1 MASSKAV
8 EKYKETRVLS
18 AKPWFVASI
27 LITVFLIGI
36 LTWNLFSSYYIL
48 NSLKNKEL
56 VIERASWKLLF
67 YAEGMQMSARISATS
82 GDLLWKKK
90 YVQAKKNL
98 TEVTEHIPALIS
110 SAEVSQKTDRIRAYL
125 HNINSIEDRVFE
137 LVGRGDRDEA
147 LELLAGWKYTNNQH
161 LFSESARDLS
171 GFIQDRIARRT
182 EQQQTRI
189 LIFLFLVGGSLLALL
204 ILWTITIRTWR
215 LQNKEKE
222 AAEEELVHSNI
233 KLEEATEEL
242 KESEKRY
249 RNFIENASELIWLSD
264 REGNFVFAN
273 RAIAGFLG
281 YETDDLIGRNYT
293 EFVAPEHKE
302 EVLRFYHNQLLE
314 KIDET
319 YFEFM
324 VVPKNGKRVWLG
336 STVKMIRGDNNEIQF
351 HTIARDINERKR
363 AEIAREEL
371 ENQKSRFFSNI
382 SHEIRTPLTLIL
394 SPVESALQGDLG
406 RDMDSPFLE
415 GIHRNALR
423 LLKLINSLLDFS
435 TLEAGQMTLKIR
447 EIDTVTMIGNYVST
461 VQSAAESRDLTLAFR
476 SEIEDCLIYADL
488 EKLDKIIMNLL
499 SNAMKFTDEGG
510 SVVITLEENDKS
522 CRFSVADNGVGIPP
536 DKISSIFN
544 RFSQADSSST
554 RKFEGTG
561 IGLALA
567 KELTE
572 LHGGFILVESRHIDE
587 YPENHG
593 TTFTVVLPKGKDH
606 LEGRDDVEFVKNVE
620 LDEQKKTEKRFIGM
634 REMHDLTEPSGNKY
648 EAETDETFS
657 YDLLVV
663 EDNPDMRDFISMLL
677 QEHYRIHTAE
687 NGLLGLERAREIM
700 PDLIITDVMMPEMNG
715 YDMTKALKADEK
727 LMRIP
732 VLMITAKADMSYKL
746 EGLEYGADDYL
757 TKPFNSKELLAR
769 IKGLLKTYELD
780 KRDLQRKQE
789 IENDLDIA
797 RLLQHKLLPEKD
809 PAISGFT
816 IHSAYI
822 PMDKVGGDFYDFR
835 EREGFLDILVAD
847 VCGHGLSGAFLAA
860 VAKIAIHGIIERPST
875 RRVLNK
881 LNDIICRFTVKY
893 KYITTF
899 FCSINLQEKRLV
911 YSSAGHLPQ
920 YLYRSK
926 TDKIHEL
933 KSKGMPLGLFRSIEI
948 GEETIDLQPG
958 DRLILHTDGIIESEN
973 EERGMF
979 GEERFLEFIREN
991 REKTPEEFN
1000 HQLLRELID
1009 YNGSDNFNDDLTM
1022 VVVDILQAYQ

>member
-1 MASSKAV
+1 MTSSKAV
-8 EKYKETRVLS
+8 EKFKETRILS
-18 AKPWFVASI
+18 TKPWFVTSI

-48 NSLKNKEL
+48 SSLKNKEL

-67 YAEGMQMSARISATS
+67 YAEGMQLSARISATS
-82 GDLLWKKK
+82 GDLMWKKK

-98 TEVTEHIPALIS
+98 TEVTEYIPALIS
-110 SAEVSQKTDRIRAYL
+110 STEVSQKIEKIKVYL
-125 HNINSIEDRVFE
+125 HNINNIEDRVFE
-137 LVGRGDRDEA
+137 LVGRGDRDKA

-171 GFIQDRIARRT
+171 GYIQKRIARRT
-182 EQQQTRI
+182 EQQKTRI

-204 ILWTITIRTWR
+204 VLWTITIRTWR
-215 LQNKEKE
+215 LHNKRKE

-233 KLEEATEEL
+233 KLEKTTKEL

-249 RNFIENASELIWLSD
+249 RDFIENASELIWLAD
-264 REGNFVFAN
+264 RKGNFIFLN
-273 RAIAGFLG
+273 RAITSFLG
-281 YETDDLIGRNYT
+281 YETDDLIGRNYI

-302 EVLRFYHNQLLE
+302 EVFHFYRNQLLE

-319 YFEFM
+319 YFEFI
-324 VVPKNGKRVWLG
+324 VVQKNGKKVWLG
-336 STVKMIRGDNNEIQF
+336 ATVKMIRGGNNEIQF
-351 HTIARDINERKR
+351 HAIARDINERKR

-394 SPVESALQGDLG
+394 SPVESAIQGDLG
-406 RDMDSPFLE
+406 RDMDSPFLK

-423 LLKLINSLLDFS
+423 LLKLINNLLDYS
-435 TLEAGQMTLKIR
+435 KLEAGQMMLQIR
-447 EIDTVTMIGNYVST
+447 EIDAVTMIGNYVST
-461 VQSAAESRDLTLAFR
+461 VHSAAESRDLTLAFR

-510 SVVITLEENDKS
+510 SVIVTLEENEKS
-522 CRFSVADNGVGIPP
+522 CRFSVSDNGVGIPS
-536 DKISSIFN
+536 DNISSIFN
-544 RFSQADSSST
+544 RFSQVDSSST
-554 RKFEGTG
+554 RKIEGTG

-572 LHGGFILVESRHIDE
+572 LHGGFVLVESRHIDE

-634 REMHDLTEPSGNKY
+634 REMHDLAEPPRDKD
-648 EAETDETFS
+648 EVEKDETFS
-657 YDLLVV
+657 HELLVV

-677 QEHYRIHTAE
+677 REHYRIHTAE
-687 NGLLGLERAREIM
+687 NGARGLEKAREIL

-797 RLLQHKLLPEKD
+797 RLLQHKLLPEND
-809 PAISGFT
+809 PEISELT

-822 PMDKVGGDFYDFR
+822 PMDKIGGDFYDFH

-847 VCGHGLSGAFLAA
+847 VCGHGLPGAFLAA
-860 VAKIAIHGIIERPST
+860 IAKIAIHSIHDRPYT
-875 RRVLNK
+875 NRVLYQ

-899 FCSINLQEKRLV
+899 FCSIDLHEKRLV
-911 YSSAGHLPQ
+911 YSTAGHPPQ

-926 TDKIHEL
+926 DDEIYEL
-933 KSKGMPLGLFRSIEI
+933 KTRGRPLGLFTSIEI
-948 GEETIDLQPG
+948 DEEKKDLQPG
-958 DRLILHTDGIIESEN
+958 DRLILYTDGIIECEN
-973 EERGMF
+973 ANREMF
-979 GEERFLEFIREN
+979 GEDRFLEFIRQN
-991 REKTPEEFN
+991 REKTPEDFSN
-1000 HQLLRELID
+1000 QLLHELTD
-1009 YNGSDNFNDDLTM
+1009 FNGGDNFNDDLTM
-1022 VVVDILQAYQ
+1022 VVMDIL